1 MNAYKVQHPVLL
13 KLVFSCHVY
22 YLTSNCLSS
31 PPDSGNVTAS
41 SVVAPPHSEGIIIGA
56 CFAFAVA
63 VISTVTLVAVIVV
76 FNKRHSSKRAASNAQ
91 PQFVTLERL
100 QLHGG
105 SGSGSGSGGS
115 ELKLV
120 YNTQYLQS
128 QSTIPPK
135 LAPIV
140 ENFAHLEKSNI
151 EYLKQL
157 GQGNFGVVFQGKAK
171 GLVEGE
177 EETIVAV
184 KTLKEETALESFIHE
199 AKLMFSFNHPNII
212 KIFGVCIADLPYFMV
227 VEYMDKGDLAQ
238 FLRSSGSS
246 FHRRLLDPF
255 ATRSRTEST
264 LSNNP
269 SSLSTSQLLDICK
282 QIAAGM
288 EYLADKNHVHRDL
301 ACRNCLVKST
311 SEGLTVKICDFGMS
325 HNLYTQDYY
334 RVRGQA
340 ILPVRWMSPEAVVYG
355 KFSTAGDV
363 WSFGVVMW
371 EVFSF
376 AMQPYFG
383 TSNEEVT
390 KAIRRGDTLSRPAD
404 CPHKIYEM
412 MKDCWNMVAS
422 DRPSFSELH
431 SILKMSNGS
440 ISSLEDR
447 SSSSPSPDRISNYS
461 DLDSDA
467 FYEEN
472 SSVESS
478 EEL

>member
-1 MNAYKVQHPVLL
+1 MFSASHFLL
-13 KLVFSCHVY
+13 
-22 YLTSNCLSS
+22 
-31 PPDSGNVTAS
+31 PDSGNVTTS
-41 SVVAPPHSEGIIIGA
+41 SVATPPHSEGIIIGG
-56 CFAFAVA
+56 CVAFALA
-63 VISTVTLVAVIVV
+63 VISLVALGVTVMVYCSRHIP
-76 FNKRHSSKRAASNAQ
+76 KRVPLNTQ
-91 PQFVTLERL
+91 PPFVTLERL

-105 SGSGSGSGGS
+105 SGSGSGSGSS

-120 YNTQYLQS
+120 YNTQYLQT

-140 ENFAHLEKSNI
+140 ERFTHIAKSKI
-151 EYLKQL
+151 TYLKQL
-157 GQGNFGVVFQGKAK
+157 GQGNFGVVFQGKTE

-212 KIFGVCIADLPYFMV
+212 KIYGVCIADLPYFMV

-264 LSNNP
+264 LSNDP

-288 EYLADKNHVHRDL
+288 EYLAEKNHVHRDL
-301 ACRNCLVKST
+301 ACRNCLVKSS
-311 SEGLTVKICDFGMS
+311 SEGLIVKICDFGMS
-325 HNLYTQDYY
+325 HNLYAQDYY

-390 KAIRRGDTLSRPAD
+390 KAIRRGDTLSRPVD

-412 MKDCWNMVAS
+412 MKDCWNMIPAE
-422 DRPSFSELH
+422 RPSFSELH
-431 SILKMSNGS
+431 SFLKMSNGS

-447 SSSSPSPDRISNYS
+447 SSSSPDRISQFDS
-461 DLDSDA
+461 ELDSDA

-472 SSVESS
+472 SSVDSS
-478 EEL
+478 EEF